1 MPKGQPK
8 GGWNK
13 KLEISEVNMPVA
25 CVNVEKYGVVIMA
38 LNEESLTRFIKEH
51 VKGYKIGGSQDDDK
65 YDVEVSEPEK
75 VE

>member
-8 GGWNK
+8 GGWNR

-38 LNEESLTRFIKEH
+38 LSEESLTRFIKEH
-51 VKGYKIGGSQDDDK
+51 VKGYKVGESPDSEE
-65 YDVEVSEPEK
+65 YDVEVGEIQKDE
-75 VE
+75 